1 MELITGKKFE
11 ALHGF
16 NVIYRKIDHVN
27 RFYAAER
34 PTYPYILVT
43 HNGDEPI
50 DSRYMPLL
58 NDSNLIKWY
67 GTNVC
72 ISHPKLQSIPIG
84 IPNPQWIREEIY
96 KEVPDTERTNLIYFN
111 SFAKGNNMKE
121 RTVCEAMLNNFGYQM
136 PERIGVVELMQ
147 EYKKAFF
154 VPAPNGNGI
163 DTHRLWECLYMG
175 AIPIVT
181 RSINTDYYRDMPIY
195 FLDKWEDF
203 DPSVIT
209 VELYHKLWS
218 ENALGAV
225 NKLDFNY
232 WKKLIQGS

>member
-1 MELITGKKFE
+1 MEYITGKKFE
-11 ALHGF
+11 ALVTG
-16 NVIYRKIDHVN
+16 NVLYSKIDDVHSLKLPDHD
-27 RFYAAER
+27 FKL
-34 PTYPYILVT
+34 IT

-50 DSRYMPLL
+50 DSRHQSVL
-58 NDSNLIKWY
+58 NHPRLVTWY
-67 GTNVC
+67 GTNVN
-72 ISHPKLQSIPIG
+72 IHHPKLQSIPIG

-96 KEVPDTERTNLIYFN
+96 REAKDAERTALIYFN

-121 RTVCEAMLNNFGYQM
+121 RSVCENMLNKFGLHM

-181 RSINTDYYRDMPIY
+181 RSINADYYRDMPIV

-203 DPSVIT
+203 DAAVFT
-209 VELYHKLWS
+209 EDLYNKMWFQSDKL
-218 ENALGAV
+218 N
-225 NKLDFNY
+225 FNY
-232 WKKLIQGS
+232 WKNLIQQS